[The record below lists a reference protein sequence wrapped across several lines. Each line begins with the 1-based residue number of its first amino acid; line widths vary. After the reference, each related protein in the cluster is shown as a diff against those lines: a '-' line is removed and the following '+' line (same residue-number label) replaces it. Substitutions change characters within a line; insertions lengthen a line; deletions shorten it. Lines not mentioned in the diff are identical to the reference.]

1 MIAALG
7 LLWRDTVLSWRIGG
21 GGLMGAG
28 FFLLVVTLTP
38 LGIGGDP
45 AVLSRIAGGVLWVAA
60 LLACLLSL
68 DRLFQADFEDGSLDL
83 IVVSTLPL
91 EATVMIKALAHWLTT
106 GLPLVLLGPVLAVTL
121 SLPPGAYWT
130 LILSLLIGTPGLSI
144 IGAVGAAL
152 TVGIRRGGL
161 LLSALVLPL
170 YIPTLVF
177 GAQAVDRAAVGL
189 DSGVPLMMLAAMTL
203 MGAGLGPFA
212 AAAALRINLR

>member
-1 MIAALG
+1 MSAALT
-7 LLWRDTVLSWRIGG
+7 LLWRDLALALRIGG

-38 LGIGGDP
+38 LGLGGEP
-45 AVLSRIAGGVLWVAA
+45 ETLSRIAGGVLWVAA

-68 DRLFQADFEDGSLDL
+68 DRLFQADYEDGSLDL
-83 IVVSTLPL
+83 ILLAPLPL
-91 EATVMIKALAHWLTT
+91 EATVMLKALAHWITT
-106 GLPLVLLGPVLAVTL
+106 GLPLVVLGPVLAVTL
-121 SLPPGAYWT
+121 ALPGSAFGT
-130 LILSLLIGTPGLSI
+130 LVASLLIGTPGLSL

-177 GAQAVDRAAVGL
+177 GAQAVDRAALGL
-189 DSGVPLMMLAAMTL
+189 DPTVPLTMLAAVTL
-203 MGAGLGPFA
+203 VGAGIGPFA
-212 AAAALRINLR
+212 AAAALRVNLR

>member
-1 MIAALG
+1 MRAALA
-7 LLWRDTVLSWRIGG
+7 LLWRDLALALRIGG

-38 LGIGGDP
+38 LGLGGEP
-45 AVLSRIAGGVLWVAA
+45 ETLARIAGGVLWVAA

-68 DRLFQADFEDGSLDL
+68 DRLFQADYEDGSLDL
-83 IVVSTLPL
+83 ILLAPLPL
-91 EATVMIKALAHWLTT
+91 EATVMLKALAHWVTT
-106 GLPLVLLGPVLAVTL
+106 GLPLVVLGPVLAITL
-121 SLPPGAYWT
+121 NLPASAYGA
-130 LILSLLIGTPGLSI
+130 LVASLLIGTPGLSL

-152 TVGIRRGGL
+152 TVGVRRGGL

-189 DSGVPLMMLAAMTL
+189 DASVPLMMLAAMTL
-203 MGAGLGPFA
+203 VSAGIGPFA
-212 AAAALRINLR
+212 TAAALRVNLR

>member
-1 MIAALG
+1 VRAALT
-7 LLWRDTVLSWRIGG
+7 LLWRDIVLALRIGG

-38 LGIGGDP
+38 LGLGGETET
-45 AVLSRIAGGVLWVAA
+45 LSRIAGGVLWVAA

-68 DRLFQADFEDGSLDL
+68 DRLFQADFEDGTLDL
-83 IVVSTLPL
+83 IMLSPLPL
-91 EATVMIKALAHWLTT
+91 EATVMLKALAHWITT
-106 GLPLVLLGPVLAVTL
+106 GLPLVLLGPLLAITL
-121 SLPPGAYWT
+121 NLPGSAYPALIASLA
-130 LILSLLIGTPGLSI
+130 IGTPGLSM

-189 DSGVPLMMLAAMTL
+189 DATVPLMMLGAMTL
-203 MGAGLGPFA
+203 VSAGIGPFA
-212 AAAALRINLR
+212 TAAALRVNLR